1 MTEIKRATPLRSYI
15 IHKLVLVALL
25 LMTQTI
31 RAQNMIGNSSFE
43 NNNQPECSGWFDRCG
58 HELNYLCAG
67 IIDSANCNDSTYG
80 MQLYA
85 DAPNKGGQWCMS
97 MRTPHSAVIATI
109 QTTVYGQ
116 FMGVFEFKVWV
127 RNDTTA
133 GIQVFIEPRSGLNYT
148 GQFGTGSMST
158 QWTQLTLRDTISQL
172 SNSVDIRII
181 ASLSSFWQSNVS
193 YFDMA
198 EFSMVESWTD
208 IPTTAT
214 DSEVNLFPHP
224 FANELTC
231 VTADQA
237 PSTITLYTLAEQPIR
252 QQTFTKSM
260 TLDTQ
265 VLPAGIY
272 FYQLRNANGLLKTGK
287 VVKQ

>member
-1 MTEIKRATPLRSYI
+1 MRSYI

-198 EFSMVESWTD
+198 EFSMVESWTGTED
-208 IPTTAT
+208 PSADKAVDFFPNPFSNQLNCKPGSSEPCTVTLCNVLGQAVLQQSGTHLLTLPTE
-214 DSEVNLFPHP
+214 S
-224 FANELTC
+224 
-231 VTADQA
+231 
-237 PSTITLYTLAEQPIR
+237 LA
-252 QQTFTKSM
+252 SGVY
-260 TLDTQ
+260 L
-265 VLPAGIY
+265 
-272 FYQLRNANGLLKTGK
+272 YQLRYPNGLLKTGRL
-287 VVKQ
+287 VKP